1 MRVLLFFLTWALA
14 LNVRAELTIEITGA
28 GEHQTPLSVVRFGGE
43 DGEAVSTV
51 IANDLARTGL
61 FRLVDAAGRTPH
73 EPGEV
78 RPNEWPGV
86 EVLLFGS
93 AKRLEGGNVVVKF
106 HLYDL
111 VRRTELMAHT
121 LLARQEQVRALA
133 HRIADMSYERLT
145 GAPGVFGTRIAY
157 VNREGRQH
165 YRLVIADGDGY
176 GEQTVLSS
184 AEPILSPAWSP
195 DGRQLAYVS
204 FERGRAMV
212 FVQTLATRE
221 RRVLADFPGSNS
233 APAFAPDGKRLAL
246 VLTRDGNSELYLV
259 NADGS
264 GLQRLTDSAGIDT
277 EPVFAPDGQSLLFTS
292 DRGGSAQIYRLALA
306 DGAVRRM
313 TYEGSNNF
321 SPRYSPD
328 GKSFVF
334 SHFSGGRFYIATQD
348 IESGQMQLL
357 TAGGWEKKPS
367 FAPNGKL
374 VLFAAES
381 QGRGILATVS
391 SDGKVK
397 QKMMAQS
404 GDIREPVWGPFPQQ

>member
-1 MRVLLFFLTWALA
+1 MRVLLIGLMWMVA
-14 LNVRAELTIEITGA
+14 LNARAELTIEITGA

-43 DGEAVSTV
+43 DGEAVSGV
-51 IANDLARTGL
+51 IANDLTRTGL
-61 FRLVDAAGRTPH
+61 FRLVDAAGRAPR
-73 EPGEV
+73 ELAEV

-93 AKRLEGGNVVVKF
+93 VKRLEGGNAVVKF

-121 LLARQEQVRALA
+121 LLARQEQMRALA

-157 VNREGRQH
+157 VNREGRH
-165 YRLVIADGDGY
+165 YRLVIADSDGY
-176 GEQTVLSS
+176 SEQTVLSS
-184 AEPILSPAWSP
+184 NEPILSPAWSP

-212 FVQTLATRE
+212 YVQTLATRE

-264 GLQRLTDSAGIDT
+264 GLQRLTDNAGIET

-292 DRGGSAQIYRLALA
+292 DRGGSAQIYRLMLA
-306 DGAVRRM
+306 SGEVQRL

-321 SPRYSPD
+321 SPRFSPD

-334 SHFSGGRFYIATQD
+334 SHFNGGRFYIATQD

-391 SDGKVK
+391 SDGKVR
-397 QKMMAQS
+397 QKMIAQS
-404 GDIREPVWGPFPQQ
+404 GDIREPVWGPFPQP